1 MERNGHDTTS
11 HDQGPVVPGQ
21 GTALLIMAAVIVLTM
36 TTWFSASA
44 VIPQLREQWGLSS
57 LEVALLTIAVQ
68 IGFVAGALL
77 SALFNL
83 ADVYPARR
91 ILLLSALGAAIAN
104 AGVVLS
110 QGPEIAIPLRFL
122 TGAFLAGVYPV
133 ALKIMSTWYR
143 TSRGVAL
150 GVMVGGLTLGS
161 AAPHLVNG
169 IGGLSAGQVIL
180 STSALTL
187 AGAFLVRAFV
197 REGPF
202 PFPAAAFDPAQLGQV
217 FRNRAVRLASI
228 GYFGHMWELYAMWA
242 WFLAFLTDSL
252 LDAGFMDV
260 ERAAAIGTFVVIGVG
275 ALGCWLGGILGDRWG
290 RSKTTVAAM
299 AISGGCSLAIGALFG
314 GPPAAVLLV
323 SLVWGIAVVADSA
336 QFSTIV
342 SEVAEQQYV
351 GTALTLQL
359 AVGFTLSVVTIWLV
373 PLLRDSI
380 GWSWTFAFLAPGPAV
395 GIVAMLRLSRLP
407 ESSMIAGGR
416 G

>member
-1 MERNGHDTTS
+1 MQQNSDTRGS
-11 HDQGPVVPGQ
+11 DQSAAVPGQ
-21 GTALLIMAAVIVLTM
+21 RDALLIMAAVIVLTM

-44 VIPQLREQWGLSS
+44 VIPQLREQWSLSS
-57 LEVALLTIAVQ
+57 LEVSLLTIAVQ
-68 IGFVAGALL
+68 LGFVAGAVL

-91 ILLLSALGAAIAN
+91 VLFLSALGAAIAN
-104 AGVVLS
+104 AGVVLA
-110 QGPEIAIPLRFL
+110 QGPEVAIPLRFV

-143 TSRGVAL
+143 TSRGLAL

-169 IGGLSAGQVIL
+169 IGGLSADQVIL

-187 AGAFLVRAFV
+187 TGAFLVRAFV

-202 PFPAAAFDPAQLGQV
+202 PFPEAAFDPAQLAQV

-242 WFLAFLTDSL
+242 WFLPFFTDSL
-252 LDAGFMDV
+252 LDAGFVDV
-260 ERAAAIGTFVVIGVG
+260 ERGAAIATFAVIGIG
-275 ALGCWLGGILGDRWG
+275 ALGCGLGGVLGDRWG
-290 RSKTTVAAM
+290 RSKTTAAAM
-299 AISGGCSLAIGALFG
+299 AVSGACSIAIGAMFG
-314 GPPAAVLLV
+314 GPPYAVLLV
-323 SLVWGIAVVADSA
+323 GLVWGIAAVADSA

-342 SEVAEQQYV
+342 SEVAQQEYV

-359 AVGFTLSVVTIWLV
+359 AVGFTLSVVTIWLMPV
-373 PLLRDSI
+373 LRDGL
-380 GWSWTFAFLAPGPAV
+380 GWPWAFAFLAPGPAV
-395 GIVAMLRLSRLP
+395 GIVAMLRLDRLP
-407 ESSMIAGGR
+407 ESRLIAGGR